1 MRVHSL
7 SLTAFGPFADRV
19 DVDLDDVG
27 RDGLFLLWGPTGA
40 GKTTLLDGVV
50 YALYGTVPGARGEE
64 RRLRSDHA
72 ADVVRTV
79 VSCEVSLGGE
89 RLRGRSDLDVAGEFV
104 RHVRGVP
111 AGAAERALLGRALGA
126 ADREEAAR

>member
-7 SLTAFGPFADRV
+7 SLTAFGPFADTVEV
-19 DVDLDDVG
+19 DFDDAG

-72 ADVVRTV
+72 GDAGRTEV
-79 VSCEVSLGGE
+79 TCEVTLAGE
-89 RLRGRSDLDVAGEFV
+89 RIRVIRRPEQ
-104 RHVRGVP
+104 
-111 AGAAERALLGRALGA
+111 
-126 ADREEAAR
+126 